1 MGYDVSGLPA
11 YVEQHK
17 FDLIAASTAGNKTAG
32 LAVIQTGIKGSAT
45 INIINSPVTFQSD
58 DCSFSASGT
67 TTLTQRTITVG
78 AVKINETL
86 CEKDLVGKYAQTMLA
101 AGANAEGESPV
112 FEAEYFAEK
121 TANIAY
127 ELEKADWQGDTA
139 SGTNNLSYYDGFL
152 KLIDAASPVNGN
164 TSATTSITGITAA
177 NVISL
182 MWDMYQVTPEAILDK
197 DDLVLF
203 VGMDTFRLYE
213 QAIYDGN
220 LFHYQGENDNK
231 SLPLVGSSSVRVE
244 GVQGLTATNRMIL
257 GRASNFY
264 IGVDLEGDEEQFDM
278 WYSQDDRIMK
288 FAVAFKRGTQVAFPA
303 EVVEFTLV

>member
-45 INIINSPVTFQSD
+45 INIIDSPVTFQAD
-58 DCSFSASGT
+58 DCAFNASGT

-78 AVKINETL
+78 AIKINETL

-101 AGANAEGESPV
+101 AGANAEGETPV

-127 ELEKADWQGDTA
+127 ELEKSDWQGDTSLTA
-139 SGTNNLSYYDGFL
+139 GDNRSYYDGFI
-152 KLIDAASPVNGN
+152 KLIDAGSPVTGN
-164 TSATTSITGITAA
+164 TSGATSITAS
-177 NVISL
+177 NVIGL
-182 MWDMYQVTPEAILDK
+182 LWDMYQVTPEAILDK

-244 GVQGLTATNRMIL
+244 GVQGLTGTDRMFL

-303 EVVEFTLV
+303 EIVQFT

>member
-1 MGYDVSGLPA
+1 MAYDVSGLPA

-45 INIINSPVTFQSD
+45 INIIDSPVTFQAD
-58 DCSFSASGT
+58 DCAFNASGT

-101 AGANAEGESPV
+101 AGANAEGETPV

-127 ELEKADWQGDTA
+127 ELEKADWQGDTTIT
-139 SGTNNLSYYDGFL
+139 SGNLSYYDGFI
-152 KLIDAASPVNGN
+152 KLIDAGSPVTGN
-164 TSATTSITGITAA
+164 TSGATAITSA

-182 MWDMYQVTPEAILDK
+182 MWDMYQVCPEAILDK

-213 QAIYDGN
+213 EAIYTGN
-220 LFHYQGENDNK
+220 LFHYTAENNDK
-231 SLPLVGSSSVRVE
+231 SLPLVGTSSVRVE
-244 GVQGLTATNRMIL
+244 GVQGLTGTDRMFL

-264 IGVDLEGDEEQFDM
+264 IGVDMEGDEEQFDM

-303 EVVEFTLV
+303 EIVQFT